1 MRKKRHQ
8 QKKLAAA
15 RIAVINYSEIC
26 IMENQYLITSASNHR
41 PEIVEL
47 LQSEKLPVD
56 DLPEM
61 LGTFYTALQENKVIG
76 AIGFEKYGG
85 FGLLRSMVVDRNH
98 RNKNIASALVGK
110 LEEEAARAGIESI
123 YLLTQ
128 TADQYFAKKGY
139 KKIERDSVPEPVRAS
154 REFIDLCP
162 ASAIV
167 MMKNLTPQ

>member
-1 MRKKRHQ
+1 
-8 QKKLAAA
+8 
-15 RIAVINYSEIC
+15 
-26 IMENQYLITSASNHR
+26 MENQYVITTASNHR
-41 PEIVEL
+41 AEVVEL

-61 LGTFYTALQENKVIG
+61 LGTFYSAVQAEKVIG

-85 FGLLRSMVVDRNH
+85 YGLLRSMVVDRNH

-110 LEEEAARAGIESI
+110 LEEEATRAGIDSL

-139 KKIERDSVPEPVRAS
+139 RRIERNSVPEPIRAS